1 MKTEYILSIIL
12 FFPLLI
18 IQTTVIPL
26 IAINGIAPDLII
38 ILLVFYAIRNGQ
50 VYGTVLGFIYGFL
63 FDLITGSLL
72 GSSMLAKTLA
82 GFIAGYFS
90 NENKR
95 EKYFKSY
102 NFALIVLLCSVI
114 NSVINAF
121 FSSIELNTNL
131 LSLVFQ
137 LGLLPGLYTAVF
149 GLIVLIFKPRRSF
162 S

>member
-1 MKTEYILSIIL
+1 
-12 FFPLLI
+12 
-18 IQTTVIPL
+18 
-26 IAINGIAPDLII
+26 
-38 ILLVFYAIRNGQ
+38 
-50 VYGTVLGFIYGFL
+50 
-63 FDLITGSLL
+63 
-72 GSSMLAKTLA
+72 MLAKTLA

-90 NENKR
+90 NENKIDT
-95 EKYFKSY
+95 YFKAH

-131 LSLVFQ
+131 LSLIFQ

-149 GLIVLIFKPRRSF
+149 SLIIVIFKPHRSF

>member
-1 MKTEYILSIIL
+1 MTREYLISILL

-18 IQTTVIPL
+18 IQTTLIPL
-26 IAINGIAPDLII
+26 IAVNGIAPDLII
-38 ILLVFYAIRNGQ
+38 ILLVFYTVRNGQ
-50 VYGTVLGFIYGFL
+50 IYGTVLGFIYGFL

-95 EKYFKSY
+95 DTYLKSY
-102 NFALIVLLCSVI
+102 NFALIVFLCSVI

-121 FSSIELNTNL
+121 FSSIDLNTNL
-131 LSLVFQ
+131 LLLIFQ
-137 LGLLPGLYTAVF
+137 LGLLPGLYTAIVSLIILVF
-149 GLIVLIFKPRRSF
+149 YPRRSF